1 VNAFSTKTI
10 LGPFPA
16 LPTLAALL
24 PPSLLAKDRER
35 RVPFLY
41 LLVVLVLV
49 VLVVALQLEGA
60 PDSGALDL
68 VGVPQRVR
76 HGVDRGLY
84 GSVDEHGR
92 GGLFFIEK
100 KRGIVRK
107 NEYVRV

>member
-1 VNAFSTKTI
+1 MNAFSTKTI

-16 LPTLAALL
+16 IPTLAALL

-84 GSVDEHGR
+84 GSVDEHSGSST
-92 GGLFFIEK
+92 
-100 KRGIVRK
+100 
-107 NEYVRV
+107 